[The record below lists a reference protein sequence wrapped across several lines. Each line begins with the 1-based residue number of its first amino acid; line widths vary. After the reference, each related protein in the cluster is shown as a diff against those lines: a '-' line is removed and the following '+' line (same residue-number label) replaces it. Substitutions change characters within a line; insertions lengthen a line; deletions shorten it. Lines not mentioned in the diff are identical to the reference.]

1 MMRNIFRVC
10 LAVIMATALHACGDT
25 TNNTLIV
32 GKWQAVSWTAGDQPS
47 GNNATGT
54 SFQFDSTGHYIF
66 DYGATRQKGTYKVEN
81 NMLFTK
87 AEGQQEIMVLIEKLT
102 NDSLVFNMNRGG
114 QAEKLSL
121 VRAQ

>member
-1 MMRNIFRVC
+1 MPTILR
-10 LAVIMATALHACGDT
+10 LLLTVIIIITLQSCGDT
-25 TNNTLIV
+25 TNNTRII
-32 GKWQAVSWTAGDQPS
+32 GQWQAVSWTAGGQPS
-47 GNNATGT
+47 GNNASGT
-54 SFQFDSTGHYIF
+54 SFQFDSTGHYVF

-81 NMLFTK
+81 NMLFTR

-121 VRAQ
+121 VRVK

>member
-1 MMRNIFRVC
+1 MQSILR
-10 LAVIMATALHACGDT
+10 LLLTVIIISALQSCGDT
-25 TNNTLIV
+25 TNNTLII

-47 GNNATGT
+47 GNNASGT

-81 NMLFTK
+81 NMLFTR

-121 VRAQ
+121 VRAK